1 LLPVSAE
8 KPEGRR
14 IDFLLSHLRDRSPQE
29 IAVFYNSAT
38 DGERLVLE
46 EAARSVGRIPTKA
59 ADGSLAWAPLLR
71 AATINESIIARA
83 SAKNPQGAT
92 KLAELE
98 EIRALHASVA
108 SIADATVRE
117 VLEG

>member
-1 LLPVSAE
+1 VALLPVSAE

-71 AATINESIIARA
+71 AATINESI

-92 KLAELE
+92 NLAELE